1 MILCGIDP
9 GLSGA
14 VAFLN
19 MADQHCDVHPMPTL
33 ALSRSGKNKREVD
46 AYALADL
53 LRSVTV
59 GHAFVELVGPMPGQ
73 GVSSVG
79 AFMKG
84 YGIVLGVVATVGIPL
99 TLVAPAKWKRVLG
112 VPAAKDAARARASQ
126 LLPWAAHQWA
136 RAKDDGK
143 AEATLIALYGKNAL
157 NAITRGA

>member
-14 VAFLN
+14 IAFLDT
-19 MADQHCDVHPMPTL
+19 AEGRCDVHPMPTL
-33 ALSRSGKNKREVD
+33 ALSRSGKNKREID

-53 LRSVTV
+53 LRSVRI

-79 AFMKG
+79 AFMRG
-84 YGIVLGVVATVGIPL
+84 YGVVLGVIATVGIPL
-99 TLVAPAKWKRVLG
+99 TLVAPAKWKRALS
-112 VPAAKDAARARASQ
+112 VPADKDGARARASQ
-126 LLPWAAHQWA
+126 LLPWSAHQWS

-143 AEATLIALYGKNAL
+143 AEAALIALYGRNAFD
-157 NAITRGA
+157 AIASAA

>member
-46 AYALADL
+46 AYTLADL

-59 GHAFVELVGPMPGQ
+59 GHAFVELVGPMPE
-73 GVSSVG
+73 
-79 AFMKG
+79 
-84 YGIVLGVVATVGIPL
+84 
-99 TLVAPAKWKRVLG
+99 PAD
-112 VPAAKDAARARASQ
+112 KDGARARASQ

-143 AEATLIALYGKNAL
+143 AEASLIALYGKNAV